1 MAGPGGGRGGPPAR
15 ARYFEG
21 HVFLKKK
28 RYVYV
33 KYFLIGYIHTN
44 TNIDPL
50 TKLFL
55 WFKLVINNPFDIMFR
70 PLVSPIPNFVKA

>member
-1 MAGPGGGRGGPPAR
+1 MIKAGPGGGRGGPPAR

-21 HVFLKKK
+21 HVFFMKKN

-33 KYFLIGYIHTN
+33 KYFFNRYIHTN
-44 TNIDPL
+44 TNIGPL

-55 WFKLVINNPFDIMFR
+55 WFRLVIN
-70 PLVSPIPNFVKA
+70 PLALGLDL